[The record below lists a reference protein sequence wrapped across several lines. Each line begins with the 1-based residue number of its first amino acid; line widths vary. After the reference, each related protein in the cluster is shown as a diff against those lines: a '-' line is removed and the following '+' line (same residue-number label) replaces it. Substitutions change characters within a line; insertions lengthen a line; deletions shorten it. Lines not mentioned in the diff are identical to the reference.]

1 MVHLLI
7 HFKAI
12 KASIRSTFL
21 AGTIAF
27 ASSPSLSA
35 AALQTLRQS
44 KSNTYDPEAAFRQRY
59 GDYYVAALRLGGSNA
74 TMVSAAV
81 ASSSESKDMAAD
93 VTAKIILFE
102 KTMRLEDHTAR
113 QTIQGTVTLI
123 GFDSLD
129 SWNGSEACV
138 DSTSYTKLRPIAE
151 ENLARARSIE
161 ARSRQR
167 MLVLG
172 VQNQAEVTWETCVQ
186 LCERGVVAEILLLPF
201 AGLRDYVQAIRSTR

>member
-1 MVHLLI
+1 MAHLLT
-7 HFKAI
+7 HLKAI
-12 KASIRSTFL
+12 KASVRSTFL
-21 AGTIAF
+21 AGTITF
-27 ASSPSLSA
+27 GSPPSLSA

-44 KSNTYDPEAAFRQRY
+44 RSNTYSPEAAFRQRY

-74 TMVSAAV
+74 TMVSATV

-93 VTAKIILFE
+93 VTAKIVFVE
-102 KTMRLEDHTAR
+102 KAMHLEDHTAR
-113 QTIQGTVTLI
+113 QTIQGTVTLT

-129 SWNGSEACV
+129 SWNGSKVCS
-138 DSTSYTKLRPIAE
+138 DFTSYTTLRPIAE
-151 ENLARARSIE
+151 ENLARAQTIE

-172 VQNQAEVTWETCVQ
+172 VQDQAELAWETCIR

-201 AGLRDYVQAIRSTR
+201 SGLRDYVQAIRSTL